1 MQVPLK
7 HYNIAVYFG
16 SICCGPASPDFLK
29 VFITNFNKKYKVSI
43 MADIASGCGREGEF
57 IVLLDLSNLA
67 KNKKKAGID
76 FYDKLNKLVARETEK
91 NRKASNSS
99 GTLEIMKNISESQ
112 FKNCRTAVRKWI

>member
-1 MQVPLK
+1 
-7 HYNIAVYFG
+7 
-16 SICCGPASPDFLK
+16 
-29 VFITNFNKKYKVSI
+29 

-57 IVLLDLSNLA
+57 IVLLDLSTLA